1 VKLSVSNVR
10 EPIVKETAIA
20 LYRIVQEALR
30 NTAKH
35 AHAEEV
41 RVTLTSA
48 RNVLRLTIA
57 DNGIGFVPKPAKGKA
72 GMGLASM
79 RERVRLLRG
88 KHSVES
94 IPGEGTLITVEVP
107 LKRRNQ

>member
-1 VKLSVSNVR
+1 VNNVR
-10 EPIVKETAIA
+10 EPIVKEIAIA
-20 LYRIVQEALR
+20 LYRIIQEALR

-35 AHAEEV
+35 AHAKEA

-48 RNVLRLTIA
+48 RNILRLTIA
-57 DNGIGFVPKPAKGKA
+57 DDGIGFVPKPSKGKA

-94 IPGEGTLITVEVP
+94 VPGEGTLITVEVP